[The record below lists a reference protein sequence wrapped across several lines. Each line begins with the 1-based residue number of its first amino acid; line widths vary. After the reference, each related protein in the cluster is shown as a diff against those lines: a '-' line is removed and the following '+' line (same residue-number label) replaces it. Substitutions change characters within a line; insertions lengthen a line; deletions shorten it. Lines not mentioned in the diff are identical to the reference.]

1 VPESKSPGGE
11 ETPFEQFR
19 KLTAT
24 VMSVP
29 KSKIDEREIKYRAAR
44 KNKKKM
50 RPKDGEALN
59 VEIELRNVEKANLVP
74 EI

>member
-1 VPESKSPGGE
+1 MVAQTVAGTYSRLMPERKSERE

-29 KSKIDEREIKYRAAR
+29 KSKIDEREVKYQAAR
-44 KNKKKM
+44 KNKNRK
-50 RPKDGEALN
+50 RH
-59 VEIELRNVEKANLVP
+59 R
-74 EI
+74 